1 MTQPVKGSYKLRIR
15 AWLTFLTGAT
25 RKSVSECNLSKNGQ
39 VSQMQNM

>member
-1 MTQPVKGSYKLRIR
+1 MTHRRKGGYKLRIR

-25 RKSVSECNLSKNGQ
+25 GKSVSECNLSKNVQ